1 MELPTINTSEIIEL
15 VEGGS
20 IDPLLI
26 KIWMKEITEALET
39 IKPIADSAALSEA
52 EKYGQKSFEKNGY
65 RFELSEFGT
74 KYDYSGTGHPKWNQL
89 SFKAKEI
96 NNELKGVE
104 ETLKSL
110 KSSITLVDD
119 DSGEIVTVYPPAKKS
134 TSGIKLS
141 RIR

>member
-1 MELPTINTSEIIEL
+1 MELPKINASEIIEL
-15 VEGGS
+15 IESGS
-20 IDPLLI
+20 TDPLLI

-39 IKPIADSAALSEA
+39 IKPVADSAALSEA

-96 NNELKGVE
+96 TNELKGVE
-104 ETLKSL
+104 DTLKSL
-110 KSSITLVDD
+110 KSSITLVDE

-134 TSGIKLS
+134 TSGIKLMKL
-141 RIR
+141 R